1 MESSKE
7 ARLENRA
14 RKYGRESKL
23 PDLGDGTILVTL
35 PEFRYLTTER
45 LVIE

>member
-1 MESSKE
+1 MESFKE

-14 RKYGRESKL
+14 RKYGREIQA
-23 PDLGDGTILVTL
+23 PDLGDGTITVTL
-35 PEFRYLTTER
+35 QEFRYLTTER